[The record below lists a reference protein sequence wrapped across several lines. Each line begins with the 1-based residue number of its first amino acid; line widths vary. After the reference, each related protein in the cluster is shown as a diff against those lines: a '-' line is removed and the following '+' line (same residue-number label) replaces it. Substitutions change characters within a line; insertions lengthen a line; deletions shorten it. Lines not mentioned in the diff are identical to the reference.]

1 MGASPSGT
9 RLGAEPSDTRCS
21 PDAVLVSIEVVNG
34 STLTLQRSHTRPE
47 HCAASLPASL
57 ESHAV
62 LRFPV
67 ADEVFISYVAVAPG
81 NGADVAESKQHF
93 SLYATVENGGPLGLC
108 QLHLAASLCD
118 TPRGPQELRPQVA
131 RNGRLGS
138 SSWRGRLNPRSCQLT
153 LTAETAETAS
163 TASEGCARQQF
174 LDALEVRKEVD
185 GTVLAGCVVT
195 GQRTVATRESGTGA
209 TPVKEDVDAMQVE
222 AQDLPD
228 PSPSSTK
235 LPAQD
240 GTHAGAGAGPTRRT
254 RSGAVALEAQRALKA
269 QREKLERE
277 RREEEMERE
286 MKANCT
292 ALIALQDSE
301 YHRSLLHDQLQDL
314 RKEQQTSEASRE
326 ALEVD
331 LEKAVRQQNHATSRL
346 SRYGD
351 NPRLRQEATEAQEA
365 EDTLRRRL
373 VELTQRLVEL
383 KELIAEKEELLCM
396 AALAEGPD
404 G

>member
-254 RSGAVALEAQRALKA
+254 RSGAVAMEAQRALKA

-331 LEKAVRQQNHATSRL
+331 LEKAVRQQNH
-346 SRYGD
+346 
-351 NPRLRQEATEAQEA
+351 EATEAQEA

-383 KELIAEKEELLCM
+383 KESCRNTNGTGRYWKKIM
-396 AALAEGPD
+396 AV
-404 G
+404 